1 MSQLDDVMGVGTRLG
16 EAIADVLTFGQE
28 QGERATRERL
38 KAQVM
43 RLEPDEN
50 GRVSKGL
57 VLAMIMGEVE

>member
-1 MSQLDDVMGVGTRLG
+1 MSQLDEVMGVGTRLG
-16 EAIADVLTFGQE
+16 EAIADVLAFGQE

-38 KAQVM
+38 KEQVM
-43 RLEPDEN
+43 RLVPDEN